1 MKQKTFTYTFYYW
14 GGGAFIRRLLSLVGL
29 LSRALL
35 SGDLCPGGFCP
46 IPVIVIF
53 PNDHQ
58 YFNIILRIS
67 DLVNVSGMVGL
78 QKITTDYSS
87 GPLIQCVKWVNNT
100 VFFVINFNWC
110 QTQKTEEYAIITVS
124 EHRPIKLGKWTTSQT
139 IELTCSGLFIN
150 YLG

>member
-1 MKQKTFTYTFYYW
+1 MSKQLSKDTKNIYVYETKNIHLYFLLL

-110 QTQKTEEYAIITVS
+110 QTQKKEENVFLNIIIS
-124 EHRPIKLGKWTTSQT
+124 I
-139 IELTCSGLFIN
+139 
-150 YLG
+150 Y

>member
-1 MKQKTFTYTFYYW
+1 MSKQLSKDTKNIYVYETKNIHLYFLLLG

-53 PNDHQ
+53 PYDHQ
-58 YFNIILRIS
+58 YFTIILRIS

-87 GPLIQCVKWVNNT
+87 GPLIQCVK
-100 VFFVINFNWC
+100 
-110 QTQKTEEYAIITVS
+110 
-124 EHRPIKLGKWTTSQT
+124 
-139 IELTCSGLFIN
+139 
-150 YLG
+150 